1 MFVACIWF
9 IISLAI
15 FLCICVNILPVAV
28 GFFWLIATAVITEIA
43 KKFSETY

>member
-15 FLCICVNILPVAV
+15 FLCICVNILPVIV
-28 GFFWLIATAVITEIA
+28 GFFWLIATAVIIEIA